1 MGHLST
7 CTAAINCIFNYS
19 AVHSESLCFVLSQKI
34 ASSLAFQ
41 ESLLT
46 E

>member
-7 CTAAINCIFNYS
+7 GTAAINCVFNYL

-34 ASSLAFQ
+34 GSYLAFQ